1 MQKQEI
7 NKKLKESNFF
17 NELIMLIGRNLIVT
31 LRNKK
36 ILISKLVQLLVGSLL
51 VCLLW
56 YNVKF

>member
-56 YNVKF
+56 NNVKF